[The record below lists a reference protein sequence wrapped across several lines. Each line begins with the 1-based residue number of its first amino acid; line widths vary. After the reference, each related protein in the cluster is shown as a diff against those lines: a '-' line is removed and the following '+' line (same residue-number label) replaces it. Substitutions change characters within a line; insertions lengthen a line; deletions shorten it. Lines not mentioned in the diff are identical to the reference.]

1 MIRRL
6 PLLALGML
14 AGCASAPTQ
23 YHTLVPRAVAPTTP
37 PAAFVVEVLP
47 VTVPPQVD
55 QPQLVLRSGASDVQV
70 LENQRWLAPL
80 GDEVRGALS
89 ADITS
94 ALNTHDIYGLIRPSG
109 STDIRIKVD
118 IRRFDSELG
127 GSATVEASWT
137 LRKVDGTEG
146 PSLACA
152 TRVSEPAG
160 SDYAG
165 LVQAHQRA
173 LGRLSG
179 VIAQAARALASG
191 SASGCPVVEGG

>member
-37 PAAFVVEVLP
+37 PAGFVVEVLP
-47 VTVPPQVD
+47 VAVPPQVD
-55 QPQLVLRSGASDVQV
+55 QPQLILRSGASDVQV

-94 ALNTHDIYGLIRPSG
+94 TLNTHDIYGLPRPPG

-118 IRRFDSELG
+118 VRRFDSELG
-127 GSATVEASWT
+127 GSATIEAGWT
-137 LRKVDGTEG
+137 LRKVDGAENA
-146 PSLACA
+146 SLACA

-160 SDYAG
+160 SDYSG
-165 LVQAHQRA
+165 LVQAHQQA
-173 LGRLSG
+173 LARLAG
-179 VIAQAARALASG
+179 TIAQAARSLAAG
-191 SASGCPVVEGG
+191 PAPGCPAAEGG

>member
-6 PLLALGML
+6 PLLAIVML

-23 YHTLVPRAVAPTTP
+23 YHTLVPRAVAPTAP
-37 PAAFVVEVLP
+37 PAAFVVEILP
-47 VTVPPQVD
+47 VSVPPQVD

-94 ALNTHDIYGLIRPSG
+94 ALNTHDIYGLARPPG
-109 STDIRIKVD
+109 SIDIRIKVD

-127 GSATVEASWT
+127 GSATIQAGWT
-137 LRKVDGTEG
+137 LRKLDGPEG
-146 PSLACA
+146 AGLACA

-160 SDYAG
+160 GDYAS
-165 LVQAHQRA
+165 LVQAHQQA

-179 VIAQAARALASG
+179 VIAQAARALATG
-191 SASGCPVVEGG
+191 SATGCPMVEGG